1 VAASG
6 LARELVFGGGA
17 APAALHLHHRTS
29 LNVDFFATRQ
39 VGLDELTPLTRTLV
53 TRSTAVHV
61 EVAGLRTS
69 LVLRRR
75 SAELGRIDFAYH
87 RSIPSAGARPGAV
100 SSSLDGP
107 NHAGKI
113 ADLRSARAAPCV
125 GRGGVLPLRD
135 IALMGAAIHTS
146 SMQKTTLVIDQVKLR
161 RVRKVLGTK
170 GIRDTV
176 DRALDEVLALD
187 ARRRLVEKLRTM
199 NGLDLDDPDV
209 MAGAW
214 R

>member
-1 VAASG
+1 
-6 LARELVFGGGA
+6 
-17 APAALHLHHRTS
+17 
-29 LNVDFFATRQ
+29 
-39 VGLDELTPLTRTLV
+39 
-53 TRSTAVHV
+53 
-61 EVAGLRTS
+61 
-69 LVLRRR
+69 
-75 SAELGRIDFAYH
+75 
-87 RSIPSAGARPGAV
+87 
-100 SSSLDGP
+100 
-107 NHAGKI
+107 
-113 ADLRSARAAPCV
+113 
-125 GRGGVLPLRD
+125 
-135 IALMGAAIHTS
+135 
-146 SMQKTTLVIDQVKLR
+146 MQKTTLVIDQVKLR